1 MPNGSISEL
10 VDRQAAAAMLG
21 VSPRT
26 LDRWHHLRK
35 GPARVQYGTNGL
47 VRYRV
52 VDLEEWII
60 RNRADYDELRR
71 YRGPGRPDARS
82 RVLGHR

>member
-1 MPNGSISEL
+1 MRNTSLSEL
-10 VDRQAAAAMLG
+10 IDRATAAAMLG

-71 YRGPGRPDARS
+71 HRGPARP
-82 RVLGHR
+82 RVPDRR